1 MLDVPLFARRPR
13 HLPLA
18 VPRPDGTGWPDPS
31 DVGRPSFD
39 ALTFY
44 ELGCR
49 FAFEP
54 ESHDLAEQLVDTVLP
69 HLSTGATVEDA
80 PYLRKV
86 FTTAARIGAGVGRQE
101 RGLSTPDLD
110 SVDRRIAGALLQGRR
125 KLPVMREDWTRLGA
139 YFLLAG
145 YYVGRTSPMIIEL
158 LVEEIHRPAA
168 DDRD

>member
-1 MLDVPLFARRPR
+1 MPLFARRPR
-13 HLPLA
+13 YLPLT
-18 VPRPDGTGWPDPS
+18 VPRPDGVGWPDPAE
-31 DVGRPSFD
+31 VGRPNFD

-54 ESHDLAEQLVDTVLP
+54 EAHDLAEHLVDTVLP
-69 HLSTGATVEDA
+69 HLQTGALEEDA

-110 SVDRRIAGALLQGRR
+110 HVDRRIAAALIQGRR

-145 YYVGRTSPMIIEL
+145 YYVGRTNRLVVEVLIDEL
-158 LVEEIHRPAA
+158 RASSSGEAV
-168 DDRD
+168 